1 MTRTTVKMDSE
12 RSIIIGLLTNKDF
25 CSQVVPILDKKYLK
39 TRYAKV
45 IAEWV
50 IDYFQ
55 AYGTAPGS
63 LIQDMYYERKASL
76 DEDEAQSLAEFLGSL
91 SKEFEVSEDYNLKYE
106 LDKAEKY
113 IKIRSLEMLKEKI
126 DVAIA
131 EGDAVKGESAI
142 ANYSQVGRPD
152 SQAVS
157 ILHDTKEIFNAFSEE
172 SEYVFHWPRGIG
184 KILPPPEFGD
194 LIAFL
199 APPKG
204 RKCLVAGTMVQM
216 EDGLQKPIEL
226 VRAGERVLA
235 MTGTNKIG
243 PALVSRFYDNG
254 ELPVYKITTKTGR
267 TIEATSNHQ
276 FFSFL
281 DGWKSI
287 DTGLGQDSY
296 IAVSKNLSVSSKKG
310 IPLDHAKLIAYLL
323 ADGGLTTSST
333 TFTKKDMIIVEEIK
347 GIVENLG
354 DVFKKARNSDYDY
367 IISKGY
373 NAGPRACETYKLL
386 ESYGVKRTKS
396 IYKEIPD
403 AIMCADKDTVAVFLN
418 RLFSCDGCVYNYG
431 IDYCSGSE
439 AMIRQIHSLLLRF
452 DIVSK
457 ISSRVVSDAVY
468 WMVDISDQENV
479 RRYIQGIGFF
489 GQKHSTSMKIMALSK
504 GRVCSFLTAIP
515 YLYKKVF
522 KAVAMSKGIHVSDKK
537 YGHVF
542 DIGGKREFGN
552 VSLTAMAKVNEDVQ
566 DEYCASLI
574 HGDILYDKIVSIVP
588 MGVKHVYDICV
599 DTCHNFIANDIVA
612 HNSWALDFTADM
624 AAQAGHKVLFV
635 SLEMRKTQLIRRA
648 WQRMTSSP
656 RYDQEMTIPYF
667 KPCFAP
673 DSTLPEDEKH
683 WELYQKTETKQAVD
697 LDSIKEFQ
705 DRAKVYYRG
714 GDVRYLTLPAYSATV
729 EDIISQLDNLNY
741 YSNFSPSVLIID
753 YADILRP
760 SANVKEYRH
769 QLDDIWKKLRA
780 LAQARNM
787 LVCTASQGNRG
798 SLGGDVTSE
807 SIAEDMRKLAHVSL
821 LVALNSNKEDKAR
834 GTLRM
839 KSLVQRDGETAFDEA
854 VVLQCLAMGRFHLDS
869 KPSRQ
874 VEF

>member
-76 DEDEAQSLAEFLGSL
+76 NEDEAQSLAEFLGSL

-204 RKCLVAGTMVQM
+204 RKT
-216 EDGLQKPIEL
+216 
-226 VRAGERVLA
+226 
-235 MTGTNKIG
+235 
-243 PALVSRFYDNG
+243 
-254 ELPVYKITTKTGR
+254 
-267 TIEATSNHQ
+267 
-276 FFSFL
+276 
-281 DGWKSI
+281 
-287 DTGLGQDSY
+287 
-296 IAVSKNLSVSSKKG
+296 
-310 IPLDHAKLIAYLL
+310 
-323 ADGGLTTSST
+323 
-333 TFTKKDMIIVEEIK
+333 
-347 GIVENLG
+347 
-354 DVFKKARNSDYDY
+354 
-367 IISKGY
+367 
-373 NAGPRACETYKLL
+373 
-386 ESYGVKRTKS
+386 
-396 IYKEIPD
+396 
-403 AIMCADKDTVAVFLN
+403 
-418 RLFSCDGCVYNYG
+418 
-431 IDYCSGSE
+431 
-439 AMIRQIHSLLLRF
+439 
-452 DIVSK
+452 
-457 ISSRVVSDAVY
+457 
-468 WMVDISDQENV
+468 
-479 RRYIQGIGFF
+479 
-489 GQKHSTSMKIMALSK
+489 
-504 GRVCSFLTAIP
+504 
-515 YLYKKVF
+515 
-522 KAVAMSKGIHVSDKK
+522 
-537 YGHVF
+537 
-542 DIGGKREFGN
+542 
-552 VSLTAMAKVNEDVQ
+552 
-566 DEYCASLI
+566 
-574 HGDILYDKIVSIVP
+574 
-588 MGVKHVYDICV
+588 
-599 DTCHNFIANDIVA
+599 
-612 HNSWALDFTADM
+612 WALDFTADL
-624 AAQAGHKVLFV
+624 AAQAGHRVLFV

-656 RYDQEMTIPYF
+656 RYDQEMAIPYF

-683 WELYQKTETKQAVD
+683 WELYQKTETKQAID

-780 LAQARNM
+780 LAQARNI